1 MEMSNDNSDR
11 DAAGPTDGDGGTSTV
26 LQSRTAATRRKF
38 LAANAA
44 VWTSAVVAG
53 CSSQGQQEDTTTEPQ
68 TTTATPEPTKN
79 YVLSEDLIA
88 GSEGIPKDAGLVSA
102 CAPTRTFMPGM
113 HAVFKVGVYDPDTGE
128 SVGNDTLDGVTVEMD
143 NGATVDLTWAGDDEE
158 HPHPYWNGGWA
169 IPEDAEPGTIKY
181 SVDVSAENSEFQNVE
196 VAADEFTIIEDFHP
210 KNYVVTDEL
219 VASGAVPEGGLVS
232 SCGTSRT
239 FVPGMT
245 VVFDVGVYDPA
256 SGEPVSNETIDEMVV
271 EMDNDV
277 TVELQWAGD
286 DEEHPAPIW
295 GGSWDVP
302 EDAEPK
308 DVTYVINITDEE
320 NNYRDVN
327 VEENTF
333 SIVEL

>member
-1 MEMSNDNSDR
+1 MSNDNSDR
-11 DAAGPTDGDGGTSTV
+11 DTADPTDGGGGTSTV
-26 LQSRTAATRRKF
+26 LRSRSAATRRKF
-38 LAANAA
+38 LATNAA

-53 CSSQGQQEDTTTEPQ
+53 CSSQGQQEDETTEAPTTTE
-68 TTTATPEPTKN
+68 TPEPTKN

-88 GSEGIPKDAGLVSA
+88 GSEGLPKDAGLVSA

-113 HAVFKVGVYDPDTGE
+113 HAVFKVGVYDPETGE
-128 SVGNDTLDGVTVEMD
+128 SVGNDTIDGVTVKMD
-143 NGATVDLTWAGDDEE
+143 NGVTVDLTWAGDDEE
-158 HPHPYWNGGWA
+158 HPHPYWNGSWT
-169 IPEDAEPGTIKY
+169 IPEDADPGTIKY
-181 SVDVSAENSEFQNVE
+181 SVELTGENIEYQNVE
-196 VAADEFTIIEDFHP
+196 VAADEFSIIDDFHP

-256 SGEPVSNETIDEMVV
+256 TGEPVSNETIDEMVV
-271 EMDNDV
+271 EMDNGV

-302 EDAEPK
+302 EDAEPT
-308 DVTYVINITDEE
+308 DVTYTINITDEE

-333 SIVEL
+333 SIVTLE